1 MIRSLQY
8 PISKKDILF
17 ILIILFFALTVR
29 FLYFIDYRNTKVYP
43 ILQYSDGDFYYEWA
57 RDIASGDILGNK
69 VFMKWPLYAYVLA
82 LLLKISKNSVSA
94 VYGFQFMLG
103 AINCIL
109 VYFIAK
115 KMFNRIVAFIAAL
128 FCVWYALFIFYDGL
142 LTYNSLSLFL
152 NSLLF
157 LLILNI
163 QNHPNI
169 KNLFLTGI
177 FLGLCAIAQASI
189 IIFGVLAV
197 VWILK
202 QNKLCLARAI
212 YVFSCFIA
220 GLSIILGS
228 VFLRNYLVA
237 KDSVLISG
245 NIGVTFYSGN
255 NPDSDGT
262 FSPPVFMTRHLYGMN
277 RDAKIIA
284 KVSLN
289 REPKTSEVSDF
300 WFNKSLD
307 FVKNNPKAYLKLLFR
322 KFIYSLGPKEFI
334 LDPEYHFIIDK
345 IRIFKIMPLD
355 LKFILPFV
363 FLGMFSNLK
372 RFKETALLYIIV
384 FTLSFSVTLFFV
396 ASRYRIAI
404 IPFLMIFASSGI
416 LIFWDAIRKR
426 SFLRFAIFAAVISI
440 LFVLFNGRW
449 LSTNYRTLRPK
460 ENPADFHYYIAKSNY
475 YSINSDYQNALR
487 FAKLAYAMQPN
498 NPEVVFSLA
507 SVYYDMKDFKM
518 AEDKFREVIR
528 IFPLCVDARYNL
540 GLMYNQQRRFD
551 EAKDMLQNAVFL
563 DPEDTGAHFELG
575 RSYKARGNLKG
586 AKEEFGLALKK
597 INRWRVEERAIIEK
611 ELTGLER

>member
-1 MIRSLQY
+1 MIRPLQRQ
-8 PISKKDILF
+8 ISEKDIVFVLV
-17 ILIILFFALTVR
+17 ILFFALTVR
-29 FLYFIDYRNTKVYP
+29 FIYFIDYRNTKAYP
-43 ILQYSDGDFYYEWA
+43 ILQYSDGDFYYEQA
-57 RDIASGDILGNK
+57 RDIASGDILGHK
-69 VFMKWPLYAYVLA
+69 VFMNWPLYAYVLA

-103 AINCIL
+103 AVNCIL

-115 KMFNRIVAFIAAL
+115 AMFNRIAAFIAAL
-128 FCVWYALFIFYDGL
+128 LCAGYGLFIFYDGL
-142 LTYNSLSLFL
+142 LMYNSLSLFL

-157 LLILNI
+157 LSVLHI
-163 QNHPNI
+163 QRNPSR
-169 KNLFLTGI
+169 KNLFWIGI
-177 FLGLCAIAQASI
+177 FLGLCTITQANI
-189 IIFGVLAV
+189 IIFGILAII
-197 VWILK
+197 WILRQK
-202 QNKLCLARAI
+202 RLSLTKLI
-212 YVFSCFIA
+212 YNFSYFLA
-220 GLSIILGS
+220 GLSIIVGA
-228 VFLRNYLVA
+228 VTLRNYLVD
-237 KDSVLISG
+237 KDPVLIAG
-245 NIGVTFYSGN
+245 NLGINFYSGN
-255 NPDSDGT
+255 NPNSDGT
-262 FSPPVFMTRHLYGMN
+262 FSPPAYLTRYLYGLY
-277 RDAKIIA
+277 RDAKITAKIA
-284 KVSLN
+284 LN
-289 REPKTSEVSDF
+289 REPKASEVSNF
-300 WFNKSLD
+300 WFNKSLG

-322 KFIYSLGPKEFI
+322 KFVYSLGPREFI
-334 LDPEYHFIIDK
+334 VDPEYHLIIDK

-355 LKFILPFV
+355 LKIMLPFV
-363 FLGMFSNLK
+363 FLGMFLNLK
-372 RFKETALLYIIV
+372 RFRETALLYIMV
-384 FTLSFSVTLFFV
+384 FTLSFSVILFFV
-396 ASRYRIAI
+396 ASRYRITM

-416 LIFWDAIRKR
+416 LVLWDAIRKR

-449 LSTNYRTLRPK
+449 LSTKYRTLRPK
-460 ENPADFHYYIAKSNY
+460 ENPADFHYYITKSNN

-498 NPEVVFSLA
+498 NPEVLFSLA

-551 EAKDMLQNAVFL
+551 EAKDMLQNVVFL

-575 RSYKARGNLKG
+575 KSYKARGNLKG